1 VASAIARA
9 LAFVLL
15 FIVCEAALGMAA
27 GQLLPRAS
35 GSLTTLTLQV
45 GIQLLAVVAATAIML
60 RSIDVRP
67 LGDVGLDRVASRP
80 RALLEGA
87 LLGGGTIGLACA
99 LLLAA
104 GELRIVAGPAGSSL
118 SAAVPLTVFLVGAA
132 LTEEL
137 LVRGYLLTA
146 LADGIGMRWAV
157 VATSLM
163 FGAMHIWNAGATVES
178 ILIVTLAGLFLGA
191 IRVAFRSVYAASAA
205 HLAWNWTL
213 AVALHAYVSGIHFEA
228 PDYRTVD
235 GGPDWLTGG
244 PWGPEGGAAAAAA
257 MLVGLAYLHRTRRRR
272 GES

>member
-1 VASAIARA
+1 MASAIARA
-9 LAFVLL
+9 LAFLLL
-15 FIVCEAALGMAA
+15 FIVCEAGLGMAA
-27 GQLLPRAS
+27 RLVLPSVSR
-35 GSLTTLTLQV
+35 SLDSLTLQV
-45 GIQLLAVVAATAIML
+45 ALQLVAVVAATAIML

-67 LGDVGLDRVASRP
+67 LGDVGLDRAAARTRP
-80 RALLEGA
+80 LLEGA
-87 LLGGGTIGLACA
+87 LLGGSTIGLACG
-99 LLLAA
+99 LLIAA
-104 GELRIVAGPAGSSL
+104 GELRVVAGPAGSSL
-118 SAAVPLTVFLVGAA
+118 ASALPLTAFLVVAA

-137 LVRGYLLTA
+137 LLRGYLLTA

-163 FGAMHIWNAGATVES
+163 FGALHIWNAGATVES

-205 HLAWNWTL
+205 HLAWNWML
-213 AVALHAYVSGIHFEA
+213 AVALHAFVSGIRFDA

-244 PWGPEGGAAAAAA
+244 AWGPEGGAAAAAA

>member
-9 LAFVLL
+9 LAFLLL
-15 FIVCEAALGMAA
+15 FMVCEAGLAMAA
-27 GQLLPRAS
+27 RRALPRVAS
-35 GSLTTLTLQV
+35 SLDTLALQAV
-45 GIQLLAVVAATAIML
+45 IQLLAVVAATAIML

-67 LGDVGLDRVASRP
+67 LADVGLDRAAARSRP
-80 RALLEGA
+80 LVEGA
-87 LLGGGTIGLACA
+87 LLGGLTIGLACA
-99 LLLAA
+99 LLIAA
-104 GELRIVAGPAGSSL
+104 GELRVVAAPAGSSL
-118 SAAVPLTVFLVGAA
+118 ASAVPLTAFLLVAA

-146 LADGIGMRWAV
+146 LADGIGVRWAV
-157 VATSLM
+157 VVTSLM
-163 FGAMHIWNAGATVES
+163 FGALHIFNVGATVES

-191 IRVAFRSVYAASAA
+191 IRVAFRGVYAASAA

-213 AVALHAYVSGIHFEA
+213 AVALHAYVSGIHLDA

>member
-9 LAFVLL
+9 LAFLLL
-15 FIVCEAALGMAA
+15 FLVYEAALATAA
-27 GQLLPRAS
+27 RLALPRVT
-35 GSLTTLTLQV
+35 GSLDTLTLQV

-67 LGDVGLDRVASRP
+67 WGDAGLARAAARP
-80 RALLEGA
+80 RGLVEGA
-87 LLGGGTIGLACA
+87 LLGGITIGLACA

-104 GELRIVAGPAGSSL
+104 GELRMVPGPAGSSL
-118 SAAVPLTVFLVGAA
+118 ASAVPLTAFLLVAA

-163 FGAMHIWNAGATVES
+163 FGALHIWNVGATVES
-178 ILIVTLAGLFLGA
+178 IIVVTLAGQFVGA

-213 AVALHAYVSGIHFEA
+213 AVALHAYVSGIRFDA

-244 PWGPEGGAAAAAA
+244 AWGPEGGAAAAAA
-257 MLVGLAYLHRTRRRR
+257 MLVGLGYLHRTRRRR
-272 GES
+272 EES